1 MNLMGFFVLQA
12 KSRLYKGVFM
22 NRKETTEF
30 LSNLLIQERLSGVG
44 KYYAKEV
51 VFDYGTAHPK
61 RVDFVQYAP
70 GGATYIGEIENGKCI
85 CYEIKSC
92 KEDVYSG
99 NGLNFF
105 GDENYIVTTMECYK
119 SLLPDM
125 QSGKLSKHIIEM
137 NDNRLPGY
145 SFLIAVPDKTVLE
158 RFNPQQALM
167 KEYENTTPLESYD
180 YWRFAKMSTNSKKT
194 CRTRSLTEFLFC
206 MVRSGR

>member
-1 MNLMGFFVLQA
+1 MHCMSSGKNIQRNV
-12 KSRLYKGVFM
+12 RM
-22 NRKETTEF
+22 NRKDVTAF
-30 LSNLLIQERLSGVG
+30 LSDILISDRLSGIG
-44 KYYAKEV
+44 KYYAREV
-51 VFDYGTAHPK
+51 VFDYGTTHPK
-61 RVDFVQYAP
+61 RVDFVQYVP
-70 GGATYIGEIENGKCI
+70 NGATFIGEIENGSCI

-125 QSGKLSKHIIEM
+125 QSGKFTDHIKEM
-137 NDNRLPGY
+137 NDGRYPGFQ
-145 SFLIAVPDKTVLE
+145 FLIAVPDKKDME
-158 RFNPQQALM
+158 RFNPQKTLM
-167 KEYENTTPLESYD
+167 DEYEHTTGLDEYPS
-180 YWRFAKMSTNSKKT
+180 WRLAKMSTNSINT